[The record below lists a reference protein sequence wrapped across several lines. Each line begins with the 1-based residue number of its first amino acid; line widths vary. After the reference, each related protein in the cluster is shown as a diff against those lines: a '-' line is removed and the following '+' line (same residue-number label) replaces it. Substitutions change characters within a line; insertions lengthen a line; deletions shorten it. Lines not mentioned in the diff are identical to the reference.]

1 MEKISIPGYISWTRI
16 ADAVYIIDE
25 RDESIITLEDSGI
38 RLWELIV
45 NGNFRDHIVGIM
57 SRVGYERED
66 REEIV
71 AALDFL
77 VSLGIIAEES
87 YGR

>member
-1 MEKISIPGYISWTRI
+1 MNKTRNFREGEMEKISIPGYISWTRI

-45 NGNFRDHIVGIM
+45 IGFIRNNCGGKLWKMIFH
-57 SRVGYERED
+57 
-66 REEIV
+66 
-71 AALDFL
+71 L
-77 VSLGIIAEES
+77 VI
-87 YGR
+87 